1 MELANVENNDTNVTV
16 DRYIS
21 SLYNLTQEDSNWIV
35 TSSFM
40 IFTMQT
46 GNTQNNNFSE
56 MLFFPSD
63 PSYFFPPPI
72 KIEIIIT
79 SIKLLFLRYLY
90 ASILILLQIL

>member
-1 MELANVENNDTNVTV
+1 MASSEKNDTNVTV

-46 GNTQNNNFSE
+46 GNMKNNNFFE
-56 MLFFPSD
+56 NV
-63 PSYFFPPPI
+63 SYSF
-72 KIEIIIT
+72 
-79 SIKLLFLRYLY
+79 YL
-90 ASILILLQIL
+90 INI